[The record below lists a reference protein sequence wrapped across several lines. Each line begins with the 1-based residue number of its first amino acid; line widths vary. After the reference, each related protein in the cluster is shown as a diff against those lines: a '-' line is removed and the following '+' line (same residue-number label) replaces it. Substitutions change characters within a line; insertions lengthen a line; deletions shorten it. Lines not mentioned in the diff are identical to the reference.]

1 MMRMM
6 AARNPEHAPQ
16 HGPRY
21 GKPTQDQ
28 HHDNHSETH
37 TSLRRLC
44 LSFILVTDSL
54 VRAMLRKIDQWLIG
68 MTVLFYRSPFTAYW
82 RYTESTGGS
91 MIGLQIGWQ
100 VARRSYNWS

>member
-1 MMRMM
+1 
-6 AARNPEHAPQ
+6 
-16 HGPRY
+16 
-21 GKPTQDQ
+21 
-28 HHDNHSETH
+28 
-37 TSLRRLC
+37 
-44 LSFILVTDSL
+44 
-54 VRAMLRKIDQWLIG
+54 MLRKIDQWLIG